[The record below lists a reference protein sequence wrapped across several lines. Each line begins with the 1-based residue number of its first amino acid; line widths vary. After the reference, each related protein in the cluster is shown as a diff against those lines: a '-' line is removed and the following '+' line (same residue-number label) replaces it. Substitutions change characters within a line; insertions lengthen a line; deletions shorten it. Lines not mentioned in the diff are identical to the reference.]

1 MTNPVAGE
9 YLDLEAA
16 RARRGLRLVL
26 SRGVPGP
33 WGEAAKNIFHL
44 KGLDYAR
51 VSQFPGQPNDALYDW
66 TGQRSAPVAIYDDE
80 PLCTTWFSIL
90 LLAERL
96 AATPRLIP
104 ETEAERALMFG
115 LAYEI
120 CGEDGFGWNRR
131 LLIMA
136 AWDRVGTEADAARRQ
151 TMKSRYGYSEA
162 AQQRAATRVV
172 EVLGLLSSRL
182 HEQAKLG
189 RRCFIGGTIT
199 AVDIY
204 AAAFSA
210 LLQPLPPSLCPM
222 PEGLR
227 EFYTARDP
235 RVVAAIDPMLLAHR
249 DWMYAE
255 HLALPL
261 DL

>member
-1 MTNPVAGE
+1 MTSPAPGE
-9 YLDLEAA
+9 YLDIEAA

-44 KGLDYAR
+44 KGLAYAR
-51 VSQFPGQPNDALYDW
+51 VSQFPGQPNDALHAW

-80 PLCTTWFSIL
+80 LPCATWFSIL

-96 AATPRLIP
+96 AAAPRLIP

-120 CGEDGFGWNRR
+120 CGEDGLGWNRR
-131 LLIMA
+131 LMIMTT
-136 AWDRVGTEADAARRQ
+136 WDRVGTETDAGLRQ

-162 AQQRAATRVV
+162 VSERAATRVADV
-172 EVLGLLSSRL
+172 VGLLSSRL

-189 RRCFIGGTIT
+189 RRCFIGDTIT

-204 AAAFSA
+204 AAVFCA
-210 LLQPLPPSLCPM
+210 LLQPLPPSLCSM
-222 PEGLR
+222 QEGLR

-235 RVVAAIDPMLLAHR
+235 RILAALDPILLAHR